1 MGEARIRGT
10 LEQRKAQAI
19 KSGRKNRKPIHYID
33 IGSSAALAP
42 LANPGWLARALLAVA
57 DLAVGPKRRT
67 VEQLRAER

>member
-19 KSGRKNRKPIHYID
+19 KSGRKKRPVETKPVYYLD
-33 IGSSAALAP
+33 PFTGM
-42 LANPGWLARALLAVA
+42 LLAVA
-57 DLAVGPKRRT
+57 SLAVGPKRRT

>member
-19 KSGRKNRKPIHYID
+19 KSGRKKRSVETKTVYCLDPFT
-33 IGSSAALAP
+33 GM
-42 LANPGWLARALLAVA
+42 LLAVA
-57 DLAVGPKRRT
+57 DLAVGPRCRT

>member
-19 KSGRKNRKPIHYID
+19 KSGRKKRKPIHYID

-42 LANPGWLARALLAVA
+42 RANPGWLGALLAVA
-57 DLAVGPKRRT
+57 DLAVGRKSRT